1 MKRLG
6 AFAAMGI
13 LLLSG
18 CRRAGDLSPAEVLQ
32 RSMAASAQ
40 LQSVDYEGTASLS
53 QATSAM
59 TLQTTAKLQGTLSH
73 GGQQTSFS
81 ADIEGTTKHA
91 GQPAK
96 AFHLLGDVVSE
107 SQNLFVRAR
116 TVSPELLPSGAGQEV
131 INVWWSIPGAEPSS
145 VQSLTPDPQ
154 FLRAQASV
162 VTVTGDKGLDSIN
175 GRDAYRYAVTI
186 DPERLVALMKSTAEQ
201 QGKPFDPV
209 TARGQFARY
218 DTIGELWIDAETFF
232 PHRLQW
238 TITSKGDPP
247 SERMGFTVDLR
258 HHNAA
263 APIILPENPQVLDT
277 GLLENILSTVPT
289 IPFFR

>member
-32 RSMAASAQ
+32 RSMTAGAQ

-53 QATSAM
+53 QATPPM
-59 TLQTTAKLQGTLSH
+59 TLQATAKLQGTLSH
-73 GGQQTSFS
+73 GGQQTAFS
-81 ADIEGTTKHA
+81 VDIEGTTKRI
-91 GQPAK
+91 GQSAK
-96 AFHLLGDVVSE
+96 AFHFSSDVVSE

-116 TVSPELLPSGAGQEV
+116 TVSPALLPSGAGQEV
-131 INVWWSIPGAEPSS
+131 INVWWSIPGEKPSS

-154 FLRAQASV
+154 FLRAQAAV
-162 VTVTGDKGLDSIN
+162 VTVTGDKGLVSIN

-201 QGKPFDPV
+201 QGKPFDEP
-209 TARGQFARY
+209 TTRSQFARY
-218 DTIGELWIDAETFF
+218 DTIGELWIDAGTFF
-232 PHRLQW
+232 PLRLQW
-238 TITSKGDPP
+238 TITSKENPP
-247 SERMGFTVDLR
+247 AERIEFAADLR

-263 APIILPENPQVLDT
+263 APIVLPENPQILDRS
-277 GLLENILSTVPT
+277 LLQNILPALPTVP
-289 IPFFR
+289 FFS